1 MVEFGKE
8 YFEKPYYFYLKDRGN
23 KFSVYYSV
31 SETIKESRENDEE
44 AQFLKEDFSK
54 IRKFITRLIKNGY
67 KLTKEQLKKIFNYFK
82 SDGSEKL
89 DGELQEFV
97 GSDGS
102 FMNSN
107 IPMLNQRQ
115 VTKNTTDQTARM
127 TRANQFPYVRV
138 YYGESEEE
146 KDNLIDETDMF
157 DAFGYRE
164 TKNAKSYKEASK
176 ILKDMGVEDPFER
189 HDRLEKMGFDPQYDK
204 ELKTQKKVGHCKNCF
219 AKRRLSELEK
229 GKMQKMIDEIIFKK
243 KNKSDDIFEK
253 EKDSETVISKILIRN
268 IEAIKRI
275 ADKEGVGIDKLIK
288 HLKTGE

>member
-1 MVEFGKE
+1 MIEFGKE

-157 DAFGYRE
+157 DTFGYRE

-204 ELKTQKKVGHCKNCF
+204 ELKTQKKIGHCKNCF

-253 EKDSETVISKILIRN
+253 DKDSETVISKILIRN